1 MLHILL
7 AGMDALSICTATGTT
22 ALENSHQKE
31 RLVMQLSNIIER
43 AVSCTLIAVCVLAV
57 ETTAS
62 AADVKDSADHPLISR
77 FPGSSIMEYRFRE
90 FDEFTLPTG
99 AGYSTKREVEGK
111 LTEIRYTSGSG
122 NSPAQVFRSYWMALE
137 EAGYTDLYECKQQQC
152 GVGIKQTLG
161 KFEGPG
167 VLGDDCRYKA
177 AHLVRDAGDMFVS
190 LLVCDWWSTDKVAT
204 FLDVIE
210 AEPLEG
216 GLITISAEQL
226 QEDILQEGHTALY
239 GVYFD
244 TNKADLKPASK
255 PTLDEVSRLLH
266 ENADLKI
273 LVVGHTDNAGELAY
287 NVLLSQR
294 RAQAVINALVNS
306 YGIDAGRL
314 HAFGAGMYAP
324 VASNSSEKGRALN
337 RRVELVER

>member
-1 MLHILL
+1 MRISNLIVSRV
-7 AGMDALSICTATGTT
+7 LS
-22 ALENSHQKE
+22 
-31 RLVMQLSNIIER
+31 
-43 AVSCTLIAVCVLAV
+43 TLIAVCIVTIAIPV
-57 ETTAS
+57 S
-62 AADVKDSADHPLISR
+62 AADVNGSADYPLISR
-77 FPGSSIMEYRFRE
+77 FPGSSIKEYRFTE

-99 AGYSTKREVEGK
+99 VDYSTKREVEGK
-111 LTEIRYTSGSG
+111 VTEIRYTSEPG
-122 NSPAQVFRSYWMALE
+122 NSPAQVFRSYVMALE
-137 EAGYTDLYECKQQQC
+137 EAGYTDLYMCKQQQC
-152 GVGIKQTLG
+152 GTGIKLTLG
-161 KFEGPG
+161 KFNGPG

-177 AHLVRDAGDMFVS
+177 AHLVRDVGDMFVS
-190 LLVCDWWSTDKVAT
+190 LLVCDWWDTDLVAT

-266 ENADLKI
+266 DNADLKI

-287 NVLLSQR
+287 NVSLSKR
-294 RAQAVINALVNS
+294 RAQAVINALVDG

>member
-1 MLHILL
+1 MF
-7 AGMDALSICTATGTT
+7 
-22 ALENSHQKE
+22 
-31 RLVMQLSNIIER
+31 
-43 AVSCTLIAVCVLAV
+43 IAVCIV
-57 ETTAS
+57 TTAVTVS
-62 AADVKDSADHPLISR
+62 AADVEGSADHPLISR
-77 FPGSSIMEYRFRE
+77 FPGSSIKEYRFTE

-99 AGYSTKREVEGK
+99 ADYSTKREVEGK
-111 LTEIRYTSGSG
+111 ITEISYTSGSG
-122 NSPAQVFRSYWMALE
+122 NSPAQVYRSYGMALE

-152 GVGIKQTLG
+152 GTGIKLTLG
-161 KFEGPG
+161 KFVGPG

-177 AHLVRDAGDMFVS
+177 AQLVRNAGDMFVS
-190 LLVCDWWSTDKVAT
+190 LLVCDWWGTDLVAT

-216 GLITISAEQL
+216 GLVTISAEQL
-226 QEDILQEGHTALY
+226 QDDILQEGHTALY

-255 PTLDEVSRLLH
+255 PTLDEVSRLLR
-266 ENADLKI
+266 ENEHLKI

-287 NVLLSQR
+287 NVSLSKR
-294 RAQAVINALVNS
+294 RAQAVINALVNG

>member
-1 MLHILL
+1 MKISNLIV
-7 AGMDALSICTATGTT
+7 S
-22 ALENSHQKE
+22 
-31 RLVMQLSNIIER
+31 RVMS
-43 AVSCTLIAVCVLAV
+43 TLIAVCIVTISV
-57 ETTAS
+57 TVS
-62 AADVKDSADHPLISR
+62 AADVKGSADHPLISR
-77 FPGSSIMEYRFRE
+77 FPGSSIKEYRFTE

-99 AGYSTKREVEGK
+99 ADYTTKREVEGK
-111 LTEIRYTSGSG
+111 VTEIRYTSEPG
-122 NSPAQVFRSYWMALE
+122 NSPAQVFRSYGMALE
-137 EAGYTDLYECKQQQC
+137 EAGYTDLYMCKQQQC
-152 GVGIKQTLG
+152 GTGIKLTLG
-161 KFEGPG
+161 KFDGPG

-177 AHLVRDAGDMFVS
+177 AHLVRDVGDMFVS
-190 LLVCDWWSTDKVAT
+190 LLVCDWWDTDLVAT

-255 PTLDEVSRLLH
+255 PTLDEVSRLLY